1 MIRFIRTIFNRPFFI
16 RPFEY
21 LTGTRAYAKIP
32 MGVDPFVDI
41 EYYITNFELKTIFDV
56 GANIG
61 QTSRHYRKQNESA
74 EIYSFEP
81 VKETYNQLINNT
93 SNHNINCFNYAL
105 GNESGQKKM
114 SVNNNIDF
122 CVSNT
127 ILETE
132 KNDNVESLLAAAETV
147 IANSKASKVIHSRH
161 SFSSE
166 MVTIEK
172 LDNFVVNNNI
182 RHINYLKIDTEGY
195 DLEVLKGAKQLIQD
209 KQIDFIEAEVSM
221 NPTNEFH
228 VSFTEIKEFMLIH
241 DYLIFGLY
249 EQILDFK
256 IEKPVLRRSNVVFI
270 SPSVYNKKP

>member
-1 MIRFIRTIFNRPFFI
+1 MIRFIRKIFNRPLFI
-16 RPFEY
+16 RPLQY
-21 LTGTRAYAKIP
+21 VTGTKCYRKIP

-41 EYYITNFELKTIFDV
+41 EYYLPNFELKTIFDV

-61 QTSRHYRKQNESA
+61 QTSRHYRKRNESA

-114 SVNNNIDF
+114 SVHNNIDF

-132 KNDNVESLLAAAETV
+132 KNDSVESLLVAAETV
-147 IANSKASKVIHSRH
+147 IANSKTSKVIHSRH
-161 SFSSE
+161 SFGSE

-195 DLEVLKGAKQLIQD
+195 DLEVLKGAQQLIRD
-209 KQIDFIEAEVSM
+209 KQIDFIETEVSM

-270 SPSVYNKKP
+270 SSRIYNSV